1 MIYNVSGLLKSN
13 IGYTIEDSFNQIELA
28 RGDVYFNSVIG
39 KIKLIKTDC
48 SIWVNGSAIG
58 DFVTFCHICLEEINL
73 NFYSKFDDEYFP
85 YNKDLISSKK
95 SLSKMTETKDEN
107 INFID
112 KKNNINVS
120 HCVFESLYTQI
131 PITVRCEICEK
142 K

>member
-13 IGYTIEDSFNQIELA
+13 IGDTIEDSFDQIELR

-48 SIWVNGSAIG
+48 SIWVSGSTIG
-58 DFVTFCHICLEEINL
+58 DFVTICHICLEEINL
-73 NFYSKFDDEYFP
+73 NFYSNFDDEYFP

-95 SLSKMTETKDEN
+95 SLAKMTEIKDEN
-107 INFID
+107 INLID

-131 PITVRCEICEK
+131 PITVRCEKCK

>member
-13 IGYTIEDSFNQIELA
+13 IGDTIEDSFDQIELR

-48 SIWVNGSAIG
+48 SIWVSGSTIG
-58 DFVTFCHICLEEINL
+58 DFVTICHICLEEINL
-73 NFYSKFDDEYFP
+73 NFYSNFDDEYFP

-95 SLSKMTETKDEN
+95 SLSKMTEFKDEN
-107 INFID
+107 INLID

-131 PITVRCEICEK
+131 PITVRCEKCK
-142 K
+142 KK

>member
-13 IGYTIEDSFNQIELA
+13 IGYTIEDSFNQIELR
-28 RGDVYFNSVIG
+28 RGDIYFNSVIG

-48 SIWVNGSAIG
+48 SIWVSGSTIG
-58 DFVTFCHICLEEINL
+58 DFVTICHICLEEINL
-73 NFYSKFDDEYFP
+73 NFYSNFDDEYFP

-95 SLSKMTETKDEN
+95 SLSKMTEIKDEN
-107 INFID
+107 INLID

-131 PITVRCEICEK
+131 PITVRCEKCK
-142 K
+142 KK

>member
-13 IGYTIEDSFNQIELA
+13 IGDTIEDSFDQIELR

-48 SIWVNGSAIG
+48 SIWVSGSAIG
-58 DFVTFCHICLEEINL
+58 DFVTICHICLEEINL
-73 NFYSKFDDEYFP
+73 NFYSNFDDEYFP

-95 SLSKMTETKDEN
+95 SLSKMTEIKDEN
-107 INFID
+107 INLID

-131 PITVRCEICEK
+131 PITVRCEKCK
-142 K
+142 KK

>member
-13 IGYTIEDSFNQIELA
+13 IGDTIEDSFDQIELR

-48 SIWVNGSAIG
+48 SIWVSGSTIG
-58 DFVTFCHICLEEINL
+58 DFVTICHICLEEINL
-73 NFYSKFDDEYFP
+73 NFYSNFDDEYFP

-95 SLSKMTETKDEN
+95 SLSKMTEFKDEN
-107 INFID
+107 INLID

-131 PITVRCEICEK
+131 PITVRCEKCK

>member
-13 IGYTIEDSFNQIELA
+13 IGDTIEDSFDQIELR
-28 RGDVYFNSVIG
+28 RGDIYFNSVIG

-48 SIWVNGSAIG
+48 SIWVSGSTIG
-58 DFVTFCHICLEEINL
+58 DFVTICHICLEEINL
-73 NFYSKFDDEYFP
+73 NFYSNFDDEYFP

-95 SLSKMTETKDEN
+95 SLSKMTEIKDEN
-107 INFID
+107 INLID

-131 PITVRCEICEK
+131 PITVRCEKCK
-142 K
+142 KK

>member
-13 IGYTIEDSFNQIELA
+13 IGDTIEDSFDQIELR

-48 SIWVNGSAIG
+48 SIWVSGSTIG
-58 DFVTFCHICLEEINL
+58 DFVTICHICLEEINL
-73 NFYSKFDDEYFP
+73 NFYSNFDDEYFP

-95 SLSKMTETKDEN
+95 SLSKMTEIKDEN
-107 INFID
+107 INLID

-131 PITVRCEICEK
+131 PITVRCEKCK
-142 K
+142 KK

>member
-13 IGYTIEDSFNQIELA
+13 IGDTIEDSFDQIELR

-48 SIWVNGSAIG
+48 SIWVSGSTIG
-58 DFVTFCHICLEEINL
+58 DFVTICHICLEEINL
-73 NFYSKFDDEYFP
+73 NFYSNFDDEYFP

-95 SLSKMTETKDEN
+95 SLSKMTEIKDEN
-107 INFID
+107 INLID

-131 PITVRCEICEK
+131 PITVRCEKCK

>member
-13 IGYTIEDSFNQIELA
+13 IGDTIEDSFDQIELR

-48 SIWVNGSAIG
+48 SIWVNGSVIG
-58 DFVTFCHICLEEINL
+58 DFITICHIYLDEINL
-73 NFYSKFDDEYFP
+73 NFYSNFDDEYFP

-95 SLSKMTETKDEN
+95 SLSKMTEFKDEN
-107 INFID
+107 INLID

-131 PITVRCEICEK
+131 PITVRCEKCK
-142 K
+142 KK

>member
-13 IGYTIEDSFNQIELA
+13 IGDTIEDSFDQIELR

-48 SIWVNGSAIG
+48 SIWVSGSTIG
-58 DFVTFCHICLEEINL
+58 DFVTICHICLEEINL
-73 NFYSKFDDEYFP
+73 NFYSNFDDEYFP

-95 SLSKMTETKDEN
+95 SLAKMTEIKDEN
-107 INFID
+107 INLID

-131 PITVRCEICEK
+131 PITVRCEKCK
-142 K
+142 KK